1 MVFSRVQT
9 KKVYELV
16 AEQIRKRIQSGEIKP
31 GERLESVE
39 QLAKRFQVG
48 RSTIR
53 EALSALRAMGMVDI
67 RQGEGTFITS
77 YDLTKLAQP
86 IGRFTNINKQEMIEF
101 FEVRK
106 IIESGAVAIAASKR
120 NEGHLSAMREAL
132 ETMEQ
137 ATGGDNLGEIA
148 DANFHL
154 AIAEATQ
161 NNVLIKMMEMISD
174 TLRDTMKESRRLW
187 LFSEDSTLDR
197 LHQEHRSIFA
207 SIEEQN
213 PILAQQLMLAHL
225 VKVENVLVR
234 YYQDRAEEAETKRT
248 DGD

>member
-9 KKVYELV
+9 KKIYELV
-16 AEQIRKRIQSGEIKP
+16 AEQIRKRIQSGELKP

-53 EALSALRAMGMVDI
+53 EALSALRAMGLVDI
-67 RQGEGTFITS
+67 RQGEGTFVTS
-77 YDLTKLAQP
+77 YDLMKLAQP
-86 IGRFTNINKQEMIEF
+86 IGDFANINKKEMMEF

-106 IIESGAVAIAASKR
+106 IIESGAAGIAACKR
-120 NEGHLSAMREAL
+120 KDRHLKAMREAI
-132 ETMEQ
+132 EAMEQ

-154 AIAEATQ
+154 AIAESTQ
-161 NNVLIKMMEMISD
+161 NSVLIKMMEMISD
-174 TLRDTMKESRRLW
+174 TLRDTMRESRRLW

-197 LHQEHRSIFA
+197 LHQEHRSIFN

-234 YYQDRAEEAETKRT
+234 YHQDQSKSADA
-248 DGD
+248 DS